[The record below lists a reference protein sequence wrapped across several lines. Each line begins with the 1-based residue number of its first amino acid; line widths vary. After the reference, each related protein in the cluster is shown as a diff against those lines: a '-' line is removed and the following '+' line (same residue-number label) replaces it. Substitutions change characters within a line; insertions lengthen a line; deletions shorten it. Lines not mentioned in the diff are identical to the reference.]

1 MAPVTPT
8 VDHRSAS
15 AGEGLTVNSVPPPKG
30 QELDFQNISVLIV
43 EGHDLM
49 RHLLAAA
56 LRTLG
61 CTRVACVSDGVAA
74 MAFLADAAPDLVIT
88 DSGTPPFDGIGLA
101 DYIRNDPSS
110 RDPRVPIIMA
120 CGRADAISSAAAHDA
135 GVNEL
140 LVKPLSLKVLRKS
153 ICNAVLR
160 ARPSLGTADY
170 FGPDRRRRANG
181 EIGPGDLPS
190 GGRPARGEPS
200 AIDRNQ
206 LMPTP

>member
-1 MAPVTPT
+1 MAPAAPT
-8 VDHRSAS
+8 MDHRSAS
-15 AGEGLTVNSVPPPKG
+15 AGEGLTVNAVPPPKG
-30 QELDFQNISVLIV
+30 QDLDFQNISVLIV

-61 CTRVACVSDGVAA
+61 CTRVACVPDGAAA
-74 MAFLADAAPDLVIT
+74 MAFLVDTAPDLVIT
-88 DSGTPPFDGIGLA
+88 DSGTPPFDGIGLT

-110 RDPRVPIIMA
+110 RDPHVPIIMA
-120 CGRADAISSAAAHDA
+120 CGRADAISSMAAHNA

-140 LVKPLSLKVLRKS
+140 LVKPLSLKMLRKS

-160 ARPSLGTADY
+160 ARPALETTDY
-170 FGPDRRRRANG
+170 FDPSRRRRANG
-181 EIGPGDLPS
+181 EIGPGDVPS
-190 GGRPARGEPS
+190 GERPARGEPI